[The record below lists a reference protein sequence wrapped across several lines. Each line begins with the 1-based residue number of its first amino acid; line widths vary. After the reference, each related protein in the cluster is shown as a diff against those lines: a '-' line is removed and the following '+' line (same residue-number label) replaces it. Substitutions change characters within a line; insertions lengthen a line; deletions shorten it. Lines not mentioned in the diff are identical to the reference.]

1 VNSPQTDR
9 RPPKL
14 RRTGRHATPSQVQK
28 VTQKAGKAAPAMA
41 IAGALIA
48 APQVAQAATVQA
60 HAGSQA
66 HSMSQAPAQDTAA
79 VKAVKA
85 PAQGAAEARPIVTDA
100 LVEKDQGAIRAYTVK
115 SGDTLSSIA
124 KRFYG
129 NAADW
134 PALFE
139 VNKSVLRNPNVI
151 DVGQRLQVPQKLPH
165 VTAYTPKHAKPA
177 TVLTSSA
184 TLSGTLSCTGLE
196 ELWEQGGGSSGEAF
210 MAASIAMAESGG
222 QEFATGSVGE
232 RGYWQ
237 INPDHGSLSTYD
249 PLGNA
254 QAAVTISGD
263 GANWTPWTTFTSGAY
278 RGRC

>member
-48 APQVAQAATVQA
+48 APQVAQAATMA

-66 HSMSQAPAQDTAA
+66 HSIQQAPAQATAA
-79 VKAVKA
+79 VKT
-85 PAQGAAEARPIVTDA
+85 PTQGTAEARPIVTDA
-100 LVEKDQGAIRAYTVK
+100 LVTKDQGAIRSYTVK
-115 SGDTLSSIA
+115 RGDTLSSIA

-151 DVGQRLQVPQKLPH
+151 EVGQKLQVPEKLPH
-165 VTAYTPKHAKPA
+165 VTAYTPKHAKPS

-196 ELWEQGGGSSGEAF
+196 ELWEQGGGSPGEAV

-237 INPDHGSLSTYD
+237 INPDHGSLSTYN

-254 QAAVTISGD
+254 RAAVAISDD
-263 GANWTPWTTFTSGAY
+263 GRDWDPWTTFTSGAY
-278 RGRC
+278 LGRC